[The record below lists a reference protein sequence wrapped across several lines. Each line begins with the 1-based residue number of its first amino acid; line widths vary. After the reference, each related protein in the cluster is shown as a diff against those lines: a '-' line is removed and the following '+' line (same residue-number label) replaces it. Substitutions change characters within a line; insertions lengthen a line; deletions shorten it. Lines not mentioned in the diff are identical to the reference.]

1 MWDEGAWSTPLR
13 TPLDSPLHKAF
24 QQAMQDVTA
33 IPHETDI
40 LRGAVNTLPVQD
52 RALKHVAEFLP

>member
-1 MWDEGAWSTPLR
+1 MKELSARNTPLR
-13 TPLDSPLHKAF
+13 TPVDSPLYKAF
-24 QQAMQDVTA
+24 QQAMQDMTA

-40 LRGAVNTLPVQD
+40 LRGAVNTLPIQD

>member
-1 MWDEGAWSTPLR
+1 MKELSAWNTPLR
-13 TPLDSPLHKAF
+13 NPVDSPLYKAF
-24 QQAMQDVTA
+24 QQAMQDMTA

-40 LRGAVNTLPVQD
+40 LRGAVNTLPIQD